1 MGIKYRKN
9 NAWVDVATANTGTAT
24 GLTAVLWEQK
34 TAGTNGGTFAQ
45 ASWEDRVL
53 NSKSDLQTFV
63 SWPGGASTGTDGTN
77 TIFSLPA
84 GSYLIEWSAPAAT
97 VSKHKTR
104 LIYSLSDTFSSPTYI
119 NGSSEFDGSN
129 IDPNSQTRSFGS
141 ITLTLT
147 NTTYFKV
154 QHQCSVAQDDYGL
167 GYASDFGV
175 VEVYTIVNIRDL
187 GGSSGGGGGGSG
199 VTDGDKGDITVS
211 GAGTVW
217 QIDDDVISEKHIDAG
232 GTPADDQVLVYD
244 STESTKWKWA
254 DSGATVTTS
263 DSAPA
268 TPSDGDLWWNSLT
281 GILNVYYQDADSSQW
296 VNATGRGSTS
306 AIAGITKVATVKDVK
321 AYDANG
327 GTFAAATWVHR
338 DLNTLSDPY
347 NIGLS
352 INANIITVPAGT
364 YSIRWIAPAY
374 LCNRFTSRLAYSSTS
389 STIAS
394 GISYVDGT
402 TGYSH
407 QSDGKSVEE
416 SFGYIASLT
425 FSATTYLK
433 IEQYSSTGYT
443 GDVSGLGVSSG
454 ISGVDSIFTTII
466 IEDLATAVKEDA
478 GTTSNNIWNVVKTD
492 TQTITGTNWT
502 EVSDLTQ
509 TVTSPTATTKFL
521 ITVVCNASTDDQ
533 YPSLEHDS
541 LARLVRTTSSVD
553 TVIGSGSGD
562 TEGFGQT
569 GGQISYYEI
578 QSMNLTYLDTPGVGT
593 HTYHVMGRATSAT
606 YNMLVNTRG
615 AGGYSTYSQMTIQQY
630 S

>member
-34 TAGTNGGTFAQ
+34 TAGTDGGTFT
-45 ASWEDRVL
+45 SGGWVDRVL

-84 GSYLIEWSAPAAT
+84 GSYLIEWGAPAHT
-97 VSKHKTR
+97 VGSHKTR
-104 LIYSLSDTFSSPTYI
+104 LIYSLSDTFSAPTYVI
-119 NGSSEFDGSN
+119 GACAFDN
-129 IDPNSQTRSFGS
+129 ANFDPNSQTRSFGS

-154 QHQCSVAQDDYGL
+154 QHQCQTTENDDGL
-167 GYASDFGV
+167 GRAAGFGV
-175 VEVYTIVNIRDL
+175 VEIYTIVNIRDL

-232 GTPADDQVLVYD
+232 NTPGEGQVLVYD
-244 STESTKWKWA
+244 SDESTNWKWA
-254 DSGATVTTS
+254 PSGATVTTS
-263 DSAPA
+263 DSAPVS
-268 TPSDGDLWWNSLT
+268 PSDGDLWWNSLT
-281 GILNVYYQDADSSQW
+281 GILNVYYEDANSSQW

-321 AYDANG
+321 AYNVNG
-327 GTFAAATWVHR
+327 GSFTADTWLHR

-347 NIGLS
+347 NIGIS
-352 INANIITVPAGT
+352 VSANIITLPAGT
-364 YSIRWIAPAY
+364 YSIRWRAPAY
-374 LCNRFTSRLAYSSTS
+374 NCNRFTSRLHYSNQSDFS
-389 STIAS
+389 SDNNYIIGAS
-394 GISYVDGT
+394 
-402 TGYSH
+402 GYSH
-407 QSDGKSVEE
+407 QNNSVTVAET
-416 SFGYIASLT
+416 FGDVASLT
-425 FSATTYLK
+425 FTGNTYLK
-433 IEQYSSTGYT
+433 IEQYSLAGYT
-443 GDVSGLGVSSG
+443 VDTGGGSTGLGVNSG
-454 ISGVDSIFTTII
+454 KVGLDSIYTTVV

-478 GTTSNNIWNVVKTD
+478 GTTSNNIWNVVKTG
-492 TQTITGTNWT
+492 TQTITGTSWT

-509 TVTSPTATTKFL
+509 TVTSPSATTKFL

-541 LARLVRTTSSVD
+541 LARLVALLHA
-553 TVIGSGSGD
+553 IYPLKLM
-562 TEGFGQT
+562 
-569 GGQISYYEI
+569 IM
-578 QSMNLTYLDTPGVGT
+578 MN
-593 HTYHVMGRATSAT
+593 
-606 YNMLVNTRG
+606 
-615 AGGYSTYSQMTIQQY
+615 
-630 S
+630 

>member
-9 NAWVDVATANTGTAT
+9 GAWVDVATANTGTAT

-34 TAGTNGGTFAQ
+34 TANSDGGTFTQDAWQ
-45 ASWEDRVL
+45 DRVL

-77 TIFSLPA
+77 TIFSLPI
-84 GSYLIEWSAPAAT
+84 GTYLIEWSAPAFNVDAN
-97 VSKHKTR
+97 KTQ

-119 NGSSEFDGSN
+119 AGSNEYDGSSLGA
-129 IDPNSQTRSFGS
+129 NSQTRSVGA

-154 QHQCSVAQDDYGL
+154 QHKCQTTQNDNGL
-167 GYASDFGV
+167 GRKANFGV

-211 GAGTVW
+211 GSGTVW
-217 QIDDDVISEKHIDAG
+217 QIDDDVIEERHIDAG
-232 GTPADDQVLVYD
+232 NTPGEGQVLVYD
-244 STESTKWKWA
+244 SDEVTNWKWA
-254 DSGATVTTS
+254 PSGATVTTS
-263 DSAPA
+263 DSAPVS
-268 TPSDGDLWWNSLT
+268 PNDGDLWWNSLT
-281 GILNVYYQDADSSQW
+281 GILNVYYEDANSSQW
-296 VNATGRGSTS
+296 VNATGRGSS

-321 AYDANG
+321 AYNVNG
-327 GTFAAATWVHR
+327 GSFTADTWLHR

-347 NIGLS
+347 NIGIS
-352 INANIITVPAGT
+352 VSANIITLPAGT
-364 YSIRWIAPAY
+364 YSIRWRAPAY
-374 LCNRFTSRLAYSSTS
+374 NCNRFTSRLHYSNQSDFS
-389 STIAS
+389 SDNNYIIGAS
-394 GISYVDGT
+394 
-402 TGYSH
+402 GYSH
-407 QSDGKSVEE
+407 QNNSVTVAET
-416 SFGYIASLT
+416 FGDVASLT
-425 FSATTYLK
+425 FTGNTYLK
-433 IEQYSSTGYT
+433 IEQYSLSGYT
-443 GDVSGLGVSSG
+443 VDSTGLGVNSG
-454 ISGVDSIFTTII
+454 KVGLDSIYTTVV

-478 GTTSNNIWNVVKTD
+478 GTTSNNIWNVVKTG
-492 TQTITGTNWT
+492 TQTITGTSWT

-521 ITVVCNASTDDQ
+521 ITVVCNAATDNSGAS
-533 YPSLEHDS
+533 YEHDS
-541 LARLVRTTSSVD
+541 LARLVRTTGGVD

-562 TEGFGQT
+562 TDGFGQT

-593 HTYHVMGRATSAT
+593 HTYHVKGRATSAS

>member
-1 MGIKYRKN
+1 MGIKIRKDG
-9 NAWVDVATANTGTAT
+9 AWVNVATLSLGTGTT
-24 GLTAVLWEQK
+24 KIAVLRDQK
-34 TAGTNGGTFAQ
+34 DYDKNGGFFYGDYWRDRDLTVIEDPVGFVTFFPTA
-45 ASWEDRVL
+45 
-53 NSKSDLQTFV
+53 NGQTTESV
-63 SWPGGASTGTDGTN
+63 GKTPGYW
-77 TIFSLPA
+77 SLPA
-84 GSYLIEWSAPAAT
+84 GTYEIQWGAGGFN
-97 VSKHKTR
+97 VNRHQTR
-104 LIYSLSDTFSSPTYI
+104 LVWSTTQSDMTWSDSDASSPVRNSADNAPNTTSRFGT
-119 NGSSEFDGSN
+119 NECFGSSENGSEE
-129 IDPNSQTRSFGS
+129 SQGTWSGAWS
-141 ITLTLT
+141 TGTKVITITQ
-147 NTTYFKV
+147 TTWFKV
-154 QHQCSVAQDDYGL
+154 LHIADQHDDYGFGIKL
-167 GYASDFGV
+167 DNSEFSPRYTQGKNIYA
-175 VEVYTIVNIRDL
+175 EVRIVDL
-187 GGSSGGGGGGSG
+187 A
-199 VTDGDKGDITVS
+199 TAIKNTGDDYV
-211 GAGTVW
+211 AGTSK
-217 QIDDDVISEKHIDAG
+217 I
-232 GTPADDQVLVYD
+232 
-244 STESTKWKWA
+244 
-254 DSGATVTTS
+254 
-263 DSAPA
+263 
-268 TPSDGDLWWNSLT
+268 
-281 GILNVYYQDADSSQW
+281 
-296 VNATGRGSTS
+296 
-306 AIAGITKVATVKDVK
+306 ATVKDVK
-321 AYDANG
+321 AYDADG
-327 GTFAAATWVHR
+327 GTFTADTWVHR
-338 DLNTLSDPY
+338 DLNTLSDPHS
-347 NIGLS
+347 IGLS
-352 INANIITVPAGT
+352 ISGNIVTVPAGT
-364 YSIRWIAPAY
+364 YSMRWRAPAY

-593 HTYHVMGRATSAT
+593 HTYHVMGRATHAS